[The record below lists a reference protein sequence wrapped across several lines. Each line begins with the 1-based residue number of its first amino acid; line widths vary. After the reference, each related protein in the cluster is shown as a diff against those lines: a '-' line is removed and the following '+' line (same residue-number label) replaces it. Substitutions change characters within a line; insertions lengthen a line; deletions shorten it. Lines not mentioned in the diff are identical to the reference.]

1 MKKRA
6 TTIGLWRDVPVICP
20 IGIDGIKFSTDFLFP
35 SGRQA
40 LSSSLQKAGLTR
52 EDRVAIPEWSSHCV
66 ISAVGRVS
74 TPIPINEVIK
84 YKINVN
90 AVLIYEQWGWPL
102 SADVRERLCEYFK
115 GKIFLR
121 DMVDSAHYEINEN
134 SDVSDFKTYIR
145 IISLS
150 KVLGLKSG
158 GLAVFNSG
166 FLAFNPNDES
176 MKLLNIVEKNDLIHS
191 VDDNLVSNI
200 MKSDIAA
207 ISRELEN
214 WLDQNDLSN
223 AMEVER
229 IARHENIK
237 KILKSPLAD
246 KWPIWMREAVENGAR
261 PGIAPLLRDYSND
274 ILNRTKK
281 FLMDSYK
288 IETCIYNFNWSG
300 NPLNPDYK
308 ECLAFPVHGMVSNI
322 EDILEDLKLQ
332 LK

>member
-20 IGIDGIKFSTDFLFP
+20 IGIDGIRFSTDFLFP

-40 LSSSLQKAGLTR
+40 ISSSLQKAGLTR

-84 YKINVN
+84 YNINVN

-134 SDVSDFKTYIR
+134 FDVNDFKAYIR

-166 FLAFNPNDES
+166 LLAFNPNDES
-176 MKLLNIVEKNDLIHS
+176 MKLLDIVEENDLNHS
-191 VDDNLVSNI
+191 VDDNLVCNI

-223 AMEVER
+223 AIEVER
-229 IARHENIK
+229 IARQENLK

-246 KWPIWMREAVENGAR
+246 KWPIWMRGAVENGAG
-261 PGIAPLLRDYSND
+261 PGIVPLLRDYSND

-300 NPLNPDYK
+300 NPFNTDYK
-308 ECLAFPVHGMVSNI
+308 GCLAFPVHGMVSNI